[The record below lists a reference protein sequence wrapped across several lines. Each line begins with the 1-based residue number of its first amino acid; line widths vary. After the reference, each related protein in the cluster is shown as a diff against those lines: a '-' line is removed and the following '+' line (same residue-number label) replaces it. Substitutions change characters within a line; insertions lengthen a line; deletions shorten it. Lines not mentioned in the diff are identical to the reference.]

1 MNKMDFCFVLFFAF
15 GGRGEEKGDVG
26 EIFKIDSGHFFRREK
41 ENVTTFEREKL

>member
-26 EIFKIDSGHFFRREK
+26 EIFKIDSGQFF
-41 ENVTTFEREKL
+41 VERKKM